1 MYRDLSQMHN
11 MEMEEMSLNSCELT
25 YFINTLALAIIQ
37 NLSNAELALI
47 GAVFDQMGD
56 LKRF

>member
-1 MYRDLSQMHN
+1 MHN
-11 MEMEEMSLNSCELT
+11 MEMEEMSLKSCELT
-25 YFINTLALAIIQ
+25 YFINTLALAITQ